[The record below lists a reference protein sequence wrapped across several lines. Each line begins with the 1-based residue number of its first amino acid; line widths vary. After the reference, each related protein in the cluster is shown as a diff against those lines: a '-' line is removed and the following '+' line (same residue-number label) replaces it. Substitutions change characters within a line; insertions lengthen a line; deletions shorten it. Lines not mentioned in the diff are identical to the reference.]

1 MIELQEKSRYWLYFI
16 ITIVALSFSP
26 LGLATEIEPGGNL
39 PGKRFVSARQ
49 NHFIFNPKTL
59 IWKAINEK
67 GQVVRTGRGS
77 GGQNYCPDIKRA
89 CHTPVGTHFIISRRG
104 ASCKSSVYPIGK
116 GGSPMPYC
124 MFFSK
129 FYAIHGSYEV
139 PHRNASHGCI
149 RVIPSD
155 ARWLYNNFIRIGTK
169 VTVKS
174 Y

>member
-1 MIELQEKSRYWLYFI
+1 MEDKKYNLKGYDNLFYAL
-16 ITIVALSFSP
+16 ITGSLLSFSQV
-26 LGLATEIEPGGNL
+26 GLATTIDSSNH
-39 PGKRFVSARQ
+39 RSMARSNNQ
-49 NHFIFNPKTL
+49 FIFNPRTL
-59 IWKAINEK
+59 EWKAIN
-67 GQVVRTGRGS
+67 GQGVVVRTGRGS
-77 GGQNYCPDIKRA
+77 GGQNYCPDIKRS
-89 CHTPVGTHFIISRRG
+89 CHTPTGTHYVISKKG
-104 ASCKSSVYPIGK
+104 ANCRSSLYPIGK

-155 ARWLYNNFIRIGTK
+155 ARWLYNNFVHIGTK
-169 VTVKS
+169 VIVKS